1 MSVKLL
7 FVLKE
12 FYQSYPLSFT
22 WVSVVSYL
30 YTIIVSSRLGNYLMP
45 INVLSVCS
53 EVFHQGSEWKLQE
66 LCKIDAGLGE
76 EGTWLH
82 FHCLR
87 CYHTLSHLWGVLVL
101 WTLVFTLLIDPPKG
115 SKASRLYGSSPGRSG
130 NPPEPPDLQGGQC
143 AEHSVRCLYLL
154 PTAPNAAAHQ
164 LLKCLTVKN

>member
-7 FVLKE
+7 FVLQE

-30 YTIIVSSRLGNYLMP
+30 YTIILSSRLGNYLMP

-53 EVFHQGSEWKLQE
+53 ELFYQGSEWKLQK

-87 CYHTLSHLWGVLVL
+87 
-101 WTLVFTLLIDPPKG
+101 
-115 SKASRLYGSSPGRSG
+115 
-130 NPPEPPDLQGGQC
+130 
-143 AEHSVRCLYLL
+143 
-154 PTAPNAAAHQ
+154 
-164 LLKCLTVKN
+164 